1 MSHNWKSSSTLALIA
16 LTVVTAVWG
25 STFLVVRDAVS
36 RMPVMDFIAIRFSAA
51 ALVMFAIRPN
61 CLKGVTRKE
70 LMHAVV
76 LGLVLGMGYVTQTWG
91 LVYASATVSGFITGM
106 FVVFT
111 PVVSYV
117 LLKRRTDRKTWFSVI
132 LATIGLGLLSL
143 NGWSVGFGELLTL
156 FCALFFALQIVGLG
170 EWSSKYEPFGFALL
184 QIATVA
190 VISLIVAVPDGLTLP
205 PDLTIWGTVVL
216 TAVFATAAAFFVQ
229 TWAQS
234 LVSPAR
240 TAVVMTMEPVFSGLF
255 AVLIGGDA
263 LTWWIAG
270 GGACVL
276 AAMFIVQLRVS
287 PFAKGG

>member
-1 MSHNWKSSSTLALIA
+1 
-16 LTVVTAVWG
+16 
-25 STFLVVRDAVS
+25 
-36 RMPVMDFIAIRFSAA
+36 
-51 ALVMFAIRPN
+51 MFAIRPT

-70 LMHAVV
+70 LFHAVL
-76 LGLVLGMGYVTQTWG
+76 LGLVLGLGYITQTWG

-111 PVVSYV
+111 PVVSFV
-117 LLKRRTDRKTWFSVI
+117 LLRRRTDVKTWFAVA
-132 LATIGLGLLSL
+132 LATVGLGLLSL

-156 FCALFFALQIVGLG
+156 ACALFLAFHIVGLG
-170 EWSSKYEPFGFALL
+170 DWSVKYEPFGFALL

-190 VISLIVAVPDGLTLP
+190 VLSLAIAAPDGLTLP
-205 PDLTIWGTVVL
+205 PDLTVWGTVVL
-216 TAVFATAAAFFVQ
+216 TAVFATAAAFFIQ

-240 TAVVMTMEPVFSGLF
+240 AAVVLTMEPVFAGLF

-263 LTWWIAG
+263 LTLRIIG

-276 AAMFIVQLRVS
+276 AAMFIVQLR
-287 PFAKGG
+287 KGS